1 MLIRGI
7 SNNDKSLLNAITL
20 ILVESYFENNHD
32 LPCWKRRQYLLVD
45 EVLRIFY
52 TTSEL
57 WHKKV
62 YNEIFKTE
70 NFKKKINLKEYNI

>member
-1 MLIRGI
+1 MLITGI
-7 SNNDKSLLNAITL
+7 SNNDKSLLNALTL

-32 LPCWKRRQYLLVD
+32 LPCWKRRHYLLVD

-52 TTSEL
+52 KTSEL

-70 NFKKKINLKEYNI
+70 NFKKKINLKEYSI

>member
-1 MLIRGI
+1 MLITGI
-7 SNNDKSLLNAITL
+7 SNNDKSILNAITL
-20 ILVESYFENNHD
+20 ILVESYFEYIHD
-32 LPCWKRRQYLLVD
+32 LPCWKRRHYLLVD

-70 NFKKKINLKEYNI
+70 NFKKKINLKEYSM

>member
-1 MLIRGI
+1 MIINGI
-7 SNNDKSLLNAITL
+7 SNNDKNTLNAITL
-20 ILVESYFENNHD
+20 ILVESYFEYNHD
-32 LPCWKRRQYLLVD
+32 LPSWKRRHYLLAD

-70 NFKKKINLKEYNI
+70 NFKKKINLKEYNT